1 MTSHISVGQTR
12 ILLIE
17 DNAAQCELLGQAL
30 ARHNLAG
37 EPRTEHDPEAALA
50 FLEGEV
56 ARPVP
61 RLPHLILLDLKLA
74 SGSGLDLLRRLRAHP
89 HLALLPVVILT
100 TSDDARDL
108 RASYAEGANGY
119 VVKPDT
125 FAQLVAMAGDLCRF
139 WLGWNRPA
147 PLTRTHSGHLD
158 RTT

>member
-1 MTSHISVGQTR
+1 MTSHASVGQTR

-30 ARHNLAG
+30 AQHELAG
-37 EPRTEHDPEAALA
+37 ETRAEHDMAGALA
-50 FLEGEV
+50 FLEGEAV
-56 ARPVP
+56 RPVP
-61 RLPHLILLDLKLA
+61 QLPHLILLDLELA
-74 SGSGLDLLRRLRAHP
+74 SGSGLELLRRLRAHP

-100 TSDDARDL
+100 ASDDAHDL
-108 RASYAEGANGY
+108 HASYAEGANGY

-125 FAQLVAMAGDLCRF
+125 FAQLVAMTGDLCRF

-147 PLTRTHSGHLD
+147 PLIRTPSDHLD